1 MTTPQQNNET
11 NPSSTETGQVTH
23 ALLARLDR
31 TDRALRRWRLAAQLC
46 AGAIL
51 FGAGIAAGSA
61 QSGKDAPQQRQ
72 GQTPQATSSQAK
84 SPQPSPDAQDASATG
99 GAGGAAASPQAA
111 SPAAQAQGAARGG
124 SRMVGIALDLNPS
137 GRWNSTLLAVD
148 EDGIVY
154 ALNTAG
160 PKPMWQRFTYSP

>member
-1 MTTPQQNNET
+1 MT
-11 NPSSTETGQVTH
+11 NPHDTTETDAVQTDPTEMTR
-23 ALLARLDR
+23 ALLERIDR
-31 TDRALRRWRLAAQLC
+31 TDRALRRWRIAAQVC

-61 QSGKDAPQQRQ
+61 QSPKEAPQQKAAS
-72 GQTPQATSSQAK
+72 GTATQA
-84 SPQPSPDAQDASATG
+84 SPDAQQP
-99 GAGGAAASPQAA
+99 AGTAAAPAAQPQAA
-111 SPAAQAQGAARGG
+111 SRGG

-160 PKPMWQRFTYSP
+160 PKPVWQRFTYSP

>member
-1 MTTPQQNNET
+1 MTNSHDT
-11 NPSSTETGQVTH
+11 TETDAVRADPTEMTR
-23 ALLARLDR
+23 ALLERIDR
-31 TDRALRRWRLAAQLC
+31 TDRALRRWRIAAQVC

-61 QSGKDAPQQRQ
+61 QSPKEAPQQKAAPANA
-72 GQTPQATSSQAK
+72 TQA
-84 SPQPSPDAQDASATG
+84 SPDAQQPAGAT
-99 GAGGAAASPQAA
+99 AA
-111 SPAAQAQGAARGG
+111 PAAQPQASSRGG

-160 PKPMWQRFTYSP
+160 PKPVWQRFTYSP

>member
-1 MTTPQQNNET
+1 MTTPHQTIDVNA
-11 NPSSTETGQVTH
+11 SSTDTAAQVTH
-23 ALLARLDR
+23 ALLVRLDR
-31 TDRALRRWRLAAQLC
+31 TDRALRRWRLAAQVC

-61 QSGKDAPQQRQ
+61 QSGKDASQQKQ
-72 GQTPQATSSQAK
+72 GQTSQAAQSPAK
-84 SPQPSPDAQDASATG
+84 SAPSAPDAQDASAAG
-99 GAGGAAASPQAA
+99 GAGDAAAAPQAA
-111 SPAAQAQGAARGG
+111 QPQGAARGG

-160 PKPMWQRFTYSP
+160 PKPVWQRFTFSP

>member
-1 MTTPQQNNET
+1 MTTPTQTHEMHS
-11 NPSSTETGQVTH
+11 SSTDSAQVTH

-51 FGAGIAAGSA
+51 FGAGIAAGGA
-61 QSGKDAPQQRQ
+61 QSTKDAAQQKQ
-72 GQTPQATSSQAK
+72 VQQSQPKSQQA
-84 SPQPSPDAQDASATG
+84 PDAQDASATG
-99 GAGGAAASPQAA
+99 GAGGAAAAPQAA
-111 SPAAQAQGAARGG
+111 QPQGAARGG

-148 EDGIVY
+148 EDGVVY

>member
-1 MTTPQQNNET
+1 MTTPHDTHET
-11 NPSSTETGQVTH
+11 NTAPTDAASLTC
-23 ALLARLDR
+23 ALLERLDR
-31 TDRALRRWRLAAQLC
+31 SDRALRRWRLAAQVC

-61 QSGKDAPQQRQ
+61 QSAKDTTQQKQ
-72 GQTPQATSSQAK
+72 PASGSAQSKSAQA
-84 SPQPSPDAQDASATG
+84 SPDAQDPAAS
-99 GAGGAAASPQAA
+99 GAA
-111 SPAAQAQGAARGG
+111 PAQPAQQGTRSG

-160 PKPMWQRFTYSP
+160 PKPVWQRFTYSP

>member
-1 MTTPQQNNET
+1 MTTPHQTIDVNA
-11 NPSSTETGQVTH
+11 SSTDHAQVTH
-23 ALLARLDR
+23 ALLERLDR
-31 TDRALRRWRLAAQLC
+31 TDRALRRWRLAAQVC

-61 QSGKDAPQQRQ
+61 QSGKDASQQKQ
-72 GQTPQATSSQAK
+72 GQPSASPSKSTPSAPDSQD
-84 SPQPSPDAQDASATG
+84 PSAA
-99 GAGGAAASPQAA
+99 GAAPQAA
-111 SPAAQAQGAARGG
+111 APQAAQAQGAARGG

>member
-1 MTTPQQNNET
+1 MTTPHQTNDV
-11 NPSSTETGQVTH
+11 NPSSTDAATVTH
-23 ALLARLDR
+23 ALLERLDR
-31 TDRALRRWRLAAQLC
+31 TDRALRRWRLAAQVC

-61 QSGKDAPQQRQ
+61 SSASDALQQKQVQPPSQ
-72 GQTPQATSSQAK
+72 GASQQK
-84 SPQPSPDAQDASATG
+84 SPQQSPDATDPSA
-99 GAGGAAASPQAA
+99 AGAAAAQAAQPQPAQPQA
-111 SPAAQAQGAARGG
+111 GARGG

>member
-11 NPSSTETGQVTH
+11 NPSSTETVQVTH
-23 ALLARLDR
+23 ALLARLER

-72 GQTPQATSSQAK
+72 GQTSQTAQPPSK
-84 SPQPSPDAQDASATG
+84 SAPSAPDAQDASAAG

>member
-1 MTTPQQNNET
+1 MTTTHQTRET
-11 NPSSTETGQVTH
+11 DASRTDTAPFTH
-23 ALLARLDR
+23 ALLERLDR
-31 TDRALRRWRLAAQLC
+31 TDRALRRWRLAAQVC

-61 QSGKDAPQQRQ
+61 QSSKDATGQRQ
-72 GQTPQATSSQAK
+72 AQQSSSQSKA
-84 SPQPSPDAQDASATG
+84 SQASPDAQDQSAGST
-99 GAGGAAASPQAA
+99 GAAAPQAA
-111 SPAAQAQGAARGG
+111 QPQAAARGG

-160 PKPMWQRFTYSP
+160 PKPVWQRFTYSP

>member
-1 MTTPQQNNET
+1 MTTPHDIHET
-11 NPSSTETGQVTH
+11 NAAPTDPTSVTRS
-23 ALLARLDR
+23 LLERLDR
-31 TDRALRRWRLAAQLC
+31 SERALRRWRLAAQVC

-61 QSGKDAPQQRQ
+61 QSAKDATQQKQ
-72 GQTPQATSSQAK
+72 PAAGSSQSK
-84 SPQPSPDAQDASATG
+84 SPQASPDAQTPAAT
-99 GAGGAAASPQAA
+99 AAA
-111 SPAAQAQGAARGG
+111 PAQPAQQQGAHSG

-160 PKPMWQRFTYSP
+160 PKPVWQRFTFSP